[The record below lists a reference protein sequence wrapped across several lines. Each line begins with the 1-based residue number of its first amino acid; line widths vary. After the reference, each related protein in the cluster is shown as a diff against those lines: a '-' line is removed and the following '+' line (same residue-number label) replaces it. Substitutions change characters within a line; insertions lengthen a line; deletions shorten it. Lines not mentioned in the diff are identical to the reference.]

1 MGLKTVQLN
10 RAYLVDKDDDIYLMY
25 EQYLSLVQTIS
36 NPNLHKKDASIAAS
50 NLVVAKLLQKVIN
63 IVKE

>member
-36 NPNLHKKDASIAAS
+36 NPNLDKKDASIAAS

>member
-25 EQYLSLVQTIS
+25 EHYLSLVQTIS
-36 NPNLHKKDASIAAS
+36 NPNLDKKDASIAAS

>member
-36 NPNLHKKDASIAAS
+36 NPNLDKKDASIAAS

-63 IVKE
+63 IV